1 MWNTRL
7 WRFILAASLTFLTFG
22 GPANAACKTKR
33 IAGENKPVPAS
44 NLSQALLDKLIG
56 DQVNLERCRRG
67 LPRLALN
74 SGLRKQAANHSKW
87 MAQTQKLSH
96 KATRG
101 ASKRLSDR
109 LRGSRVR
116 FRTGAENIGMVPL
129 YNIARKRF
137 LIRSSSACQFTTKD
151 GRMLGRHS
159 YRSLANLIV
168 REWMAS
174 SGHRKNILS
183 RKMRFTGS
191 GAAVQPRA
199 KHCGAVFLTQI
210 FAG

>member
-1 MWNTRL
+1 MLKMRPWQL
-7 WRFILAASLTFLTFG
+7 ILAATLVFLTFSNS
-22 GPANAACKTKR
+22 ADAACSIKR
-33 IAGENKPVPAS
+33 IAGENKSVPAGS
-44 NLSQALLDKLIG
+44 LNQTLLDKLIV

-67 LPRLALN
+67 LPKLQLN
-74 SGLRKQAANHSKW
+74 SGLRKQATHHSNW
-87 MAQTQKLSH
+87 MARAQKLSH
-96 KATRG
+96 KAG
-101 ASKRLSDR
+101 AGTARQLKDR
-109 LRGSRVR
+109 LRGSGIR

-129 YNIARKRF
+129 YDIAGKRF
-137 LIRSSSACQFTTKD
+137 LIRSSFACQFTSNN
-151 GRMLGRHS
+151 GRVLGRHS

-168 REWMAS
+168 REWMGS

>member
-1 MWNTRL
+1 MWNMQL
-7 WRFILAASLTFLTFG
+7 WRLILAASLTFLTFG
-22 GPANAACKTKR
+22 GAADAACTFKR
-33 IAGENKPVPAS
+33 IAGESKSVPNG
-44 NLSQALLDKLIG
+44 NLSQALLDKLIA

-67 LPRLALN
+67 LPELKLN
-74 SGLRKQAANHSKW
+74 AGLRKYAANHAKW
-87 MAQTQKLSH
+87 MAKTQKLSH
-96 KATRG
+96 N
-101 ASKRLSDR
+101 ASQGPARRLKDR
-109 LRGSRVR
+109 LRGSGIR

-137 LIRSSSACQFTTKD
+137 LIRSSSACQFTTKN
-151 GRMLGRHS
+151 GRVLGRHS

-183 RKMRFTGS
+183 RKIRFTGS
-191 GAAVQPRA
+191 GAAIQPHA

>member
-1 MWNTRL
+1 MKTL
-7 WRFILAASLTFLTFG
+7 THLMLAATFMVWAFSTTADAG
-22 GPANAACKTKR
+22 CSSKR
-33 IAGENKPVPAS
+33 VSGENKPVPAAGL
-44 NLSQALLDKLIG
+44 NQALLDKLII

-67 LPRLALN
+67 LSVLQLN
-74 SGLRKQAANHSKW
+74 TGLRTQAANHSKW
-87 MAQTQKLSH
+87 MAQSQTLSH
-96 KATRG
+96 KARSG
-101 ASKRLSDR
+101 SAKRLKDR
-109 LRGSRVR
+109 LRKSGVR

-137 LIRSSSACQFTTKD
+137 LIRSSSACQFTSTN
-151 GRMLGRHS
+151 GHTLGRHS

-183 RKMRFTGS
+183 RKMRFAGS